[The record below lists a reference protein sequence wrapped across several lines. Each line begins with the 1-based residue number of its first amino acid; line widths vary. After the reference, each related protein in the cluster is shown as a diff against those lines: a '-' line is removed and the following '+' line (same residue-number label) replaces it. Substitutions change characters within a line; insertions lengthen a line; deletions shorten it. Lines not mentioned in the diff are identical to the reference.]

1 MQSFHAEQVFDHHP
15 RTVSWVLYPNVEGGE
30 DCRGSDQHGDEIDKQ
45 QKRVRDL
52 VTDLLYPAIALSAGE
67 DDGMDDILM
76 GIPLLSLLCWAGLL
90 PYCRRLLWAVR
101 AAIRSA
107 LAGSSL

>member
-1 MQSFHAEQVFDHHP
+1 LHP
-15 RTVSWVLYPNVEGGE
+15 DVEGGE
-30 DCRGSDQHGDEIDKQ
+30 YRRGGDQRHDKIDKQ

-76 GIPLLSLLCWAGLL
+76 GVPLLSLLCWAGLL
-90 PYCRRLLWAVR
+90 PYCRRLLWSVR
-101 AAIRSA
+101 AAMPVSV
-107 LAGSSL
+107 GQE